1 MCIRDRFFTVY
12 AIDLPGFGDSPVHKD
27 VNYDQQYIAKAVV
40 DFVAK
45 KKLSKLTLVGEELFC
60 FDSKLAYP
68 INDGIPILLVKE
80 ARELTPEELA
90 EKF

>member
-1 MCIRDRFFTVY
+1 M
-12 AIDLPGFGDSPVHKD
+12 KD
-27 VNYDQQYIAKAVV
+27 
-40 DFVAK
+40 
-45 KKLSKLTLVGEELFC
+45 KKLLDVLLCPQSKAKLTLVGEELFC

>member
-1 MCIRDRFFTVY
+1 M
-12 AIDLPGFGDSPVHKD
+12 ID
-27 VNYDQQYIAKAVV
+27 
-40 DFVAK
+40 
-45 KKLSKLTLVGEELFC
+45 KKLLEVLVCPQSKAKLILVGEELFC
-60 FDSKLAYP
+60 FESKLAYP